1 MDFVKSDG
9 GIVATRSDAV
19 YKSIAEP
26 SISEA
31 AVEIL

>member
-1 MDFVKSDG
+1 MEFVKSDG

-19 YKSIAEP
+19 YKPIAEP